1 MPETI
6 SDAKD
11 AKADFKAN
19 IKAADMSEVRVR
31 RRGAATRSTRA
42 TTRVRA
48 FVDRRLVFAR
58 AARRDDALTRARDV
72 RHT

>member
-48 FVDRRLVFAR
+48 FVDSLTVAFVGFRARGATRRRTDAR
-58 AARRDDALTRARDV
+58 A
-72 RHT
+72 